1 MNIQPKVVPEKRD
14 ERENGSASVTAAA
27 GPQQRVW
34 MMRTSDSAP
43 WQPCPSPMT
52 LEERVVP
59 PATTGA
65 SKTALRP
72 NTSNFIM
79 AKNLVD
85 TTSFLNV
92 VEQLFRCHLYMAIG
106 AVWGG
111 EVKTLVIWMDHDLDK
126 VRLHPEV
133 EMKTTKSRHMDGK
146 GKKSEYFYYKLK
158 GTAYGLTVAAQQL
171 KLIPNAYWDQLGL
184 TFKEEPLPGL
194 GEEPIQYLEM
204 NAEKVLL
211 RIHRAKLLPLIDGD
225 FWITFNRYQDQKMAR
240 IICSINSKET
250 AMGQYPHLF
259 VDKTYEDYLAE
270 DTETDGLTDADEEA
284 GTDEDETDETG
295 EPEAKKRARP
305 ATKPGTTKGTGGQ
318 N

>member
-14 ERENGSASVTAAA
+14 ERGNGSASVTAAA

-52 LEERVVP
+52 LEEQVVP

-65 SKTALRP
+65 AKTALRP

-92 VEQLFRCHLYMAIG
+92 
-106 AVWGG
+106 
-111 EVKTLVIWMDHDLDK
+111 
-126 VRLHPEV
+126 
-133 EMKTTKSRHMDGK
+133 
-146 GKKSEYFYYKLK
+146 
-158 GTAYGLTVAAQQL
+158 
-171 KLIPNAYWDQLGL
+171 
-184 TFKEEPLPGL
+184 
-194 GEEPIQYLEM
+194 
-204 NAEKVLL
+204 
-211 RIHRAKLLPLIDGD
+211 
-225 FWITFNRYQDQKMAR
+225 
-240 IICSINSKET
+240 
-250 AMGQYPHLF
+250 